1 MKNAHRPTL
10 NLSAVIA
17 GLPFPELP
25 ATVVPAAPTPDMIP
39 IATVTAAVAL
49 EGFAEFD
56 SILIAERMLATAR
69 PCSQDGLRFLLGM
82 MRDAGV
88 SS

>member
-1 MKNAHRPTL
+1 MNNAHRPTL

-25 ATVVPAAPTPDMIP
+25 ATIVPAAPTPDAIP
-39 IATVTAAVAL
+39 VATVPAAVAL
-49 EGFAEFD
+49 AEYAEFD

-82 MRDAGV
+82 MRDAAV
-88 SS
+88 AS